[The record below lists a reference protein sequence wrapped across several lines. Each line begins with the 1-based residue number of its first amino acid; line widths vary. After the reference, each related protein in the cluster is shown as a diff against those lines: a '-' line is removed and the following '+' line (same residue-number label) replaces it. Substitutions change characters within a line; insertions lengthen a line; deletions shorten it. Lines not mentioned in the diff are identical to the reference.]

1 MERATQSPGQV
12 SSNVEGA
19 QNESGLFSSES
30 LPNILRLISAGSPL
44 PEILNVI
51 ARLVESQGEGLF
63 CTIWLPDEQ
72 GNYLYCAAAPSLP
85 GFSDH
90 VGRMEVSP
98 KGASCGTAV
107 YRREPVYVTDILAD
121 PRWDDY
127 RQLMLPYGIRSVW
140 SRPLFTSEGK
150 VLGTFAILYREAR
163 SPGTSDLQLIEDA
176 SHITGI
182 AIERH
187 INEAKLR
194 QVVDTIP
201 ALVWSNLP
209 DGPNDFSNQRWQD
222 YTGISSEEAQGWGWQ
237 AAVHPD
243 DLPKLME
250 TWLGMVAAGKA
261 GEFEARLRRKNG
273 VFRWF
278 LCRIEPLRDESGKVL
293 RWFGTATDIDTLKQ
307 TEEKLREDERE
318 RERLKDELRHERDR
332 LRLLLEITNSMTSKL
347 DLRRLVEVLSTS
359 LLRVTR
365 CDFCALLLPDAD
377 SGQLRVT
384 TLYNPEARGSLCDGT
399 LIPIHG
405 SSCDKAFRTGKT
417 QHFNNYEEVRDDP
430 EYFGSSVGRPFYQ
443 RVVAEGLV
451 SGCDLPLVGRGGV
464 VGVLAAL
471 KRSERAYSKD
481 DVTFLEQVAGQV
493 AIAVENALDY
503 EKATKDRDKETKQ
516 RLYLEEEIRSEFTEI
531 VGESRALKTALS
543 LVSVVAPTDSTVL
556 VLGETGT
563 GKELVARAI
572 HKLSSRSEKAFVKL
586 NCAAIPLGLLES
598 ELFGHEKGAF
608 TGAIG
613 QKTGRF
619 ELADK
624 GTLFL
629 DEVGDIPLE
638 LQAKLLRVLQEQEFE
653 RLGSNRTHKVDV
665 RLIAA
670 THRDLPAMVKQGA
683 FREDLYYRM
692 KVFPILIPA
701 LRQRAEDIPK
711 LVRHFTEVYA
721 RRVNK
726 KIEEIPSETMDAL
739 VRYRW
744 PGNVRELQNFIER
757 AVILSPH
764 TTLRAPTSELE
775 PSHAPKQSEIIL
787 TGLAQVERDHI
798 LRALEASNWVIAGA
812 NGAAVRL
819 GMKRTSFVYRMK
831 KLGISR
837 PAASPQ
843 KLAAK
848 G

>member
-90 VGRMEVSP
+90 VGRTEVCP

-107 YRREPVYVTDILAD
+107 YRREPVYVTDILTD
-121 PRWDDY
+121 PSWDDY
-127 RQLMLPYGIRSVW
+127 RHLMLPYEIRSVW
-140 SRPLFTSEGK
+140 SRPLFTGEGK
-150 VLGTFAILYREAR
+150 VLGTFAILYRESR
-163 SPGTSDLQLIEDA
+163 SPDTADLQLIENA

-187 INEAKLR
+187 MNE
-194 QVVDTIP
+194 Q
-201 ALVWSNLP
+201 AL
-209 DGPNDFSNQRWQD
+209 QR
-222 YTGISSEEAQGWGWQ
+222 
-237 AAVHPD
+237 
-243 DLPKLME
+243 
-250 TWLGMVAAGKA
+250 
-261 GEFEARLRRKNG
+261 
-273 VFRWF
+273 
-278 LCRIEPLRDESGKVL
+278 
-293 RWFGTATDIDTLKQ
+293 
-307 TEEKLREDERE
+307 
-318 RERLKDELRHERDR
+318 ERDR

-347 DLRRLVEVLSTS
+347 DLRRLVEALSTD

-365 CDFCALLLPDAD
+365 CDFCSLLLPDAD
-377 SGQLRVT
+377 SGELRMT
-384 TLYNPEARGSLCDGT
+384 ILYNPEPRGYVCDGI
-399 LIPIHG
+399 IPIHG
-405 SSCDKAFRTGKT
+405 SLCGKAFWTGKT
-417 QHFNNYEEVRDDP
+417 QHFNHVDEHRNDP
-430 EYFGSSVGRPFYQ
+430 ETFGSSVGRPYYQ
-443 RVVAEGLV
+443 RHIQEGLI
-451 SGCDLPLVGRGGV
+451 SGCDLPLIGRGGV

-481 DVTFLEQVAGQV
+481 DVAFLEQVAGQV

-503 EKATKDRDKETKQ
+503 EKAIKDRDKETKQ

-531 VGESRALKTALS
+531 VGESQTLKAALS
-543 LVSVVAPTDSTVL
+543 LASVVAPTDSSVL
-556 VLGETGT
+556 ILGETGT

-572 HKLSSRSEKAFVKL
+572 HKLGTRSEKAFVKL

-608 TGAIG
+608 TGAIA

-670 THRDLPAMVKQGA
+670 THRDLPAMVKQGT
-683 FREDLYYRM
+683 FREDLYYRL
-692 KVFPILIPA
+692 KVFPIHVPA
-701 LRQRAEDIPK
+701 LRQRTEDIPK
-711 LVRHFTEVYA
+711 LVLHFTTLHA
-721 RRVNK
+721 RRMNK
-726 KIEEIPSETMDAL
+726 RIEEIPSETMEAL
-739 VRYRW
+739 VRYPW

-757 AVILSPH
+757 AVILSPQS
-764 TTLRAPTSELE
+764 TLRAPTSELE
-775 PSHAPKQSEIIL
+775 SFQTPEQTNTPMN
-787 TGLAQVERDHI
+787 GLAEVEREHI
-798 LRALEASNWVIAGA
+798 LRALEVSNWVIGGR
-812 NGAAVRL
+812 NGAAERL
-819 GMKRTSFVYRMK
+819 GMKRTSLVYRMK
-831 KLGISR
+831 KLLISR
-837 PAASPQ
+837 PALASQ
-843 KLAAK
+843 KRSVAGA
-848 G
+848 GGGD